1 LIKTNLQEVQNK
13 VFQAAVKAGQKP
25 EDIQIIAVTKTVDI
39 PQMEEAIDAGISAI
53 GENRVQEITK
63 KYPLLQKK
71 VDWHLIGYL
80 QTNKVK
86 YIIDKVQLIHSLERL
101 SLAKEISKRAK
112 QKGLTMP
119 VLIQVNVAQEKTKHG
134 LEVEQ
139 VIPFIKEIVE
149 LEGIKVQGLMTMA
162 PFVNDPEEVR
172 FVFRELRL
180 LAERIKQESIPG
192 IEMKHL
198 SMGMTN
204 DFEVAIEEGA
214 NLIRVGTGIFGER
227 TQ

>member
-162 PFVNDPEEVR
+162 P
-172 FVFRELRL
+172 
-180 LAERIKQESIPG
+180 
-192 IEMKHL
+192 H
-198 SMGMTN
+198 
-204 DFEVAIEEGA
+204 
-214 NLIRVGTGIFGER
+214 
-227 TQ
+227 